1 MYTTNTTL
9 IIVVVILIIIIIIII
24 IMPRKAAVE
33 PATAPN
39 PPLGGGTPAPATN
52 TATNTATALNPP
64 LGGGTP
70 GGTPGGPPQEDQAL
84 KNINYKNMLLTGNYG
99 LLKPDV
105 VTHPNIDDILEN
117 EKNANKSD
125 PWNKLDK
132 SAKVVKLKEFATRYG
147 KEQECNDA
155 EITGLYRF
163 LLANLEQKKLLRAK
177 DVVYDKATG
186 IVTSIPCLIFHA
198 GLKKFTLKR
207 CEKRQSTLKSLAPT
221 TNMSKK
227 RRLGAG
233 AGAGADADAAAATA
247 SVSDEVTAA
256 P

>member
-1 MYTTNTTL
+1 
-9 IIVVVILIIIIIIII
+9 
-24 IMPRKAAVE
+24 MPRKASAPAPVAPDATSPPTAA
-33 PATAPN
+33 PATPTPAP
-39 PPLGGGTPAPATN
+39 TAAPATN
-52 TATNTATALNPP
+52 STTTATPTAA
-64 LGGGTP
+64 P
-70 GGTPGGPPQEDQAL
+70 GEDQAL

-99 LLKPDV
+99 MLKPDV
-105 VTHPNIDDILEN
+105 PNIDNILEN
-117 EKNANKSD
+117 EKNSNKSD

-155 EITGLYRF
+155 EITALYRF

-177 DVVYDKATG
+177 DVVYDKVTG
-186 IVTSIPCLIFHA
+186 TVTSIPCLIFHA

-227 RRLGAG
+227 RRIGTAMEES
-233 AGAGADADAAAATA
+233 APATA
-247 SVSDEVTAA
+247 TDTTI
-256 P
+256 

>member
-1 MYTTNTTL
+1 
-9 IIVVVILIIIIIIII
+9 
-24 IMPRKAAVE
+24 MPRKASATAPVAPDAPDAPDAPATPTPTPAPTAAPATPTAAPATNSTATPTPIAT
-33 PATAPN
+33 PATAP
-39 PPLGGGTPAPATN
+39 G
-52 TATNTATALNPP
+52 
-64 LGGGTP
+64 
-70 GGTPGGPPQEDQAL
+70 EDQAL

-99 LLKPDV
+99 MLKPDV
-105 VTHPNIDDILEN
+105 VTHPNIDNILEN
-117 EKNANKSD
+117 EKNSNKSD

-155 EITGLYRF
+155 EITALYRF

-177 DVVYDKATG
+177 DVVYDKVTG
-186 IVTSIPCLIFHA
+186 TVTSIPCLIFHA

-227 RRLGAG
+227 RRIGTAMEES
-233 AGAGADADAAAATA
+233 APATA
-247 SVSDEVTAA
+247 TATDTTI
-256 P
+256 

>member
-1 MYTTNTTL
+1 
-9 IIVVVILIIIIIIII
+9 
-24 IMPRKAAVE
+24 MPRKASA
-33 PATAPN
+33 PAPVAPDATSTPTA
-39 PPLGGGTPAPATN
+39 APATN
-52 TATNTATALNPP
+52 STAAPATNSTATPTPIATPTAA
-64 LGGGTP
+64 P
-70 GGTPGGPPQEDQAL
+70 GEDQAL

-99 LLKPDV
+99 MLKPDV
-105 VTHPNIDDILEN
+105 VTHPNIDNILEN
-117 EKNANKSD
+117 EKNSNKSD

-155 EITGLYRF
+155 EITALYRF

-177 DVVYDKATG
+177 DVVYDKVTG
-186 IVTSIPCLIFHA
+186 TVTSIPCLIFHA

-227 RRLGAG
+227 RRIGTAMEES
-233 AGAGADADAAAATA
+233 ASATDATI
-247 SVSDEVTAA
+247 
-256 P
+256 